1 MNNDLSFGRTFYRLY
16 DQDYSR
22 GCIEIKSAQ
31 EAEAWNKE
39 QWGIFWTVNS
49 FNGPR
54 KNENL
59 KKIISW
65 SVDIDE
71 GTKES
76 QKEKI
81 KKFPQPSL
89 VIETKRGY
97 QVYYNAED
105 ATVENYGIIQSR
117 LVEVFGG
124 DPKAKD
130 IARVLRVPGYLH
142 WKDPKNPFAIRLS
155 FFSEKTYSEKTM
167 LDFFK
172 VKKEKPGL
180 KEKVKKEL
188 SFIKNNDL
196 FERIYSMDCEQA
208 LLRLSGH
215 PVVGCEVFTFKR
227 VSSGNLNILVNGKS
241 TSCFI
246 DKDKRIGSFDKG
258 GPVIWSWI
266 NWYHK
271 DHKKTYQFMRE
282 YFPELFE
289 DSRG

>member
-1 MNNDLSFGRTFYRLY
+1 MKNDLSFGRTFYRLY

-31 EAEAWNKE
+31 EAEEWNKE

-49 FNGPR
+49 FNGAR

-81 KKFPQPSL
+81 RKFPQPSL

-155 FFSEKTYSEKTM
+155 FFSEKTYSENKM
-167 LDFFK
+167 LEFFK
-172 VKKEKPGL
+172 IKKEKPDN
-180 KEKVKKEL
+180 KEKTKKEL
-188 SFIKNNDL
+188 SFIKNNDV
-196 FERIYSMDCEQA
+196 FEKIYSLDCEQA
-208 LLRLSGH
+208 LTRLSGH
-215 PVVGCEVFTFKR
+215 PSVGSEAFTFKR
-227 VSSGNLNILVNGKS
+227 VSSGNLNIIVNGKS

-246 DKDKRIGSFDKG
+246 DKEKRIGSSDKG
-258 GPVIWSWI
+258 GPTILQFI
-266 NWYHK
+266 KWYNHSYSEALK
-271 DHKKTYQFMRE
+271 IMRE
-282 YFPELFE
+282 VFPELFE
-289 DSRG
+289 DTRG